1 MPCGRSG
8 RGGSDASGT
17 ERGDFGM
24 TVEKQFL
31 QYVFFAYS
39 AVFVLIFL
47 FVTNVWRRTR
57 SLQQQVDAMRE
68 DEEPEGE
75 S

>member
-1 MPCGRSG
+1 
-8 RGGSDASGT
+8 
-17 ERGDFGM
+17 M

-31 QYVFFAYS
+31 EYVFFAYG
-39 AVFVLIFL
+39 AVFILIFL

-57 SLQQQVDAMRE
+57 SLQLQLDAMRDDE
-68 DEEPEGE
+68 DPEEE

>member
-1 MPCGRSG
+1 
-8 RGGSDASGT
+8 
-17 ERGDFGM
+17 M

-31 QYVFFAYS
+31 EYVFFAYS

-47 FVTNVWRRTR
+47 FVTSIWRRMR
-57 SLQQQVDAMRE
+57 SLQQQIDALG
-68 DEEPEGE
+68 DEGDPEEE

>member
-1 MPCGRSG
+1 
-8 RGGSDASGT
+8 
-17 ERGDFGM
+17 M